1 MAGSQL
7 SDVDPWAL
15 VRDERVDVLALLQG
29 LEPQQWDAASLCAG
43 WRVRDVA
50 AHLLIDDA
58 IEEIGRTRFVAK
70 MARNRFSV
78 DRVNAWW
85 VQRNASVPTSSIVD
99 RFERSLEPGWLSR
112 RAGPANQLRASV
124 IHHQDMRRPLR
135 LERAIPPERLTTVL
149 DAVLT
154 KTGSAGIGAVKRAG
168 GLRLRATDVD
178 WSHGD
183 GPEVTGPG
191 ESILMS
197 LAGRADAL
205 EDLRGAGLNELATRV
220 TAWPSH
226 SI

>member
-1 MAGSQL
+1 MAGSKL
-7 SDVDPWAL
+7 SDVDAWAL
-15 VRDERVDVLALLQG
+15 VRDERVDALAMLRG
-29 LEPQQWDAASLCAG
+29 LEPHQWDAASLCAG

-50 AHLLIDDA
+50 VHLLIDA
-58 IEEIGRTRFVAK
+58 AVEEIGRTRFLAK
-70 MARNRFSV
+70 MAWNRLSV

-112 RAGPANQLRASV
+112 RVGPANQLRASV

-135 LERAIPPERLTTVL
+135 LERAIPPERLTSVL

-154 KTGSAGIGAVKRAG
+154 KTGGAGLRGSVKRAH

-178 WSHGD
+178 WAYGE

-197 LAGRADAL
+197 LAGRTVAL
-205 EDLRGAGLNELATRV
+205 DDLCGAGFDELATRLLR
-220 TAWPSH
+220 S
-226 SI
+226 